1 MGRQGTGSRHG
12 AGTGGRAGRT
22 TGRATDRRG
31 TTGRAEGMPAVP
43 ARARG
48 GARRAGLRLVTAV
61 ALLALAGCGS
71 DQAAS
76 VAPKGWGT
84 LETPSVSVAHPPA
97 FKEQGE
103 AERSRF
109 NAAAA
114 TLTEDGRAVG
124 TITVQLGFTEADS
137 AEEAAIG
144 AEAGI
149 ALGSTPKGQKEI
161 TVAGPEGRREA
172 RRIDFE
178 FTRGPDRVRG
188 VLVAGLDTA
197 RKAYAVRVDAVKGR
211 LGDDDLKKIVESVE
225 VR

>member
-1 MGRQGTGSRHG
+1 MGTQGGTSGRVQG
-12 AGTGGRAGRT
+12 APGAAGRGRRFVRRTGGRLA
-22 TGRATDRRG
+22 A
-31 TTGRAEGMPAVP
+31 
-43 ARARG
+43 
-48 GARRAGLRLVTAV
+48 AV

-71 DQAAS
+71 DQGAA
-76 VAPKGWGT
+76 VTPEGWGT
-84 LETPSVSVAHPPA
+84 LETPSVTVAHPPV

-114 TLTEDGRAVG
+114 TLTEGGRAVG

-137 AEEAAIG
+137 VEEAAIG

-149 ALGSTPKGQKEI
+149 ALGSTLKGQRKI
-161 TVAGPEGRREA
+161 TVAGPEGRQEA

-188 VLVAGLDTA
+188 VIVTGLDTA

-211 LGDDDLKKIVESVE
+211 LADDDLKKIVESVA
-225 VR
+225 VG

>member
-1 MGRQGTGSRHG
+1 MGTQGISGRPAGPRG
-12 AGTGGRAGRT
+12 AGGRARGAPGAAGRGRRLARRTGGRLA
-22 TGRATDRRG
+22 A
-31 TTGRAEGMPAVP
+31 
-43 ARARG
+43 
-48 GARRAGLRLVTAV
+48 AV
-61 ALLALAGCGS
+61 AVLTLVGCGS
-71 DQAAS
+71 DQGAA
-76 VAPKGWGT
+76 VTPEGWGT
-84 LETPSVSVAHPPA
+84 LETPSVTVAHPPA

-103 AERSRF
+103 AERSGF

-114 TLTEDGRAVG
+114 TLTEGGRAVG

-149 ALGSTPKGQKEI
+149 ALGSTLHGQKEI

-188 VLVAGLDTA
+188 VIVTGLDTA

-211 LGDDDLKKIVESVE
+211 LADDDLKKIVESVA
-225 VR
+225 VG

>member
-1 MGRQGTGSRHG
+1 MGTQGTSGRTRG
-12 AGTGGRAGRT
+12 TPDAAGRGLRLARRTGGRLA
-22 TGRATDRRG
+22 A
-31 TTGRAEGMPAVP
+31 
-43 ARARG
+43 
-48 GARRAGLRLVTAV
+48 AV

-71 DQAAS
+71 DQGAA
-76 VAPKGWGT
+76 VTPEGWGT
-84 LETPSVSVAHPPA
+84 LETPSVRVAHPPA

-114 TLTEDGRAVG
+114 TLTEGGRAVG

-149 ALGSTPKGQKEI
+149 ALGSTLKGQKEI
-161 TVAGPEGRREA
+161 TVAGPEGRQEA

-188 VLVAGLDTA
+188 VIVTGLDTA

-211 LGDDDLKKIVESVE
+211 LADDDLRKIVESVA
-225 VR
+225 VG